1 MTRYSIQPRD
11 RIFTKGY
18 KLLPFAKNIGRNI
31 DKNISKNLHGK
42 YSQKL
47 IDHGKQS
54 VADSFKTSSEKQ
66 IKKQQK
72 QLMI

>member
-1 MTRYSIQPRD
+1 MTRYSVQPRD
-11 RIFTKGY
+11 RILTKGY
-18 KLLPFAKNIGRNI
+18 ELLSFAKNIGRNI
-31 DKNISKNLHGK
+31 DKNISKNLHRK

-54 VADSFKTSSEKQ
+54 VADAFETSSKKQ